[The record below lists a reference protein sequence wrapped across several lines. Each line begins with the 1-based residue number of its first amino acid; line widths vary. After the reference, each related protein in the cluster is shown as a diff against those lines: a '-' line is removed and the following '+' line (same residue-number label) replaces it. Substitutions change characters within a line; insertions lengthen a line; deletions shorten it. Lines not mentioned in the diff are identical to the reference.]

1 MWLLLKKEKTMHFHL
16 EQGGLSNSG
25 EVGALERFPDLV
37 TGEWMEPM
45 GGEFYDIT
53 LDLFR

>member
-37 TGEWMEPM
+37 TGEWMELM
-45 GGEFYDIT
+45 GGEFYGIIV
-53 LDLFR
+53 LFG